1 MMRTP
6 YLQSLTP
13 FPVQIDENGLEG
25 ELDFRYNREDNYMV
39 ISFKYR
45 NKDHDPAP
53 VIVYTEVS
61 GKRYRHVLFVVDQC
75 NKLVKTALFRPEYNV
90 WDGIR
95 LCGIGLFVYREEGG
109 GFLEEC

>member
-1 MMRTP
+1 MRMP
-6 YLQSLTP
+6 SLQSLTP
-13 FPVQIDENGLEG
+13 FPVQINENGLVG

-45 NKDHDPAP
+45 NEDHNPAP

-61 GKRYRHVLFVVDQC
+61 GRRYRHVLSVVDQC

-95 LCGIGLFVYREEGG
+95 LCGVGMFVYRDDGEEKNFEEG
-109 GFLEEC
+109 